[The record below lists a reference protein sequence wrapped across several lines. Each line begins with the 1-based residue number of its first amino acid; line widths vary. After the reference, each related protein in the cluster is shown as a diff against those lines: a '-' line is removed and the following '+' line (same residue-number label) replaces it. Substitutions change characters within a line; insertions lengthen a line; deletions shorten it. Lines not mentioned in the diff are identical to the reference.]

1 MLRAS
6 LALLVAAAASADPAY
21 VTARASELD
30 PQAREYPDA
39 NFVFGT
45 DKKPQDVQTAAFDAD
60 AETRGQLV
68 VWLMAPNRELFD
80 RVTSYGYHVVQ
91 PHYARGW
98 FGTLCQEQPVGP
110 TCRGDLRLEAAT
122 GEAFS
127 DQIDLR
133 PRDGMVGRTV
143 TFLKWLDRERPGEGW
158 GQFLDGDALR
168 FEKVVMAGASHGS
181 TTSARFAKHQKV
193 ARVVMFCG
201 PRDQYQTWQSLPS
214 ATPANRYFGFSHTLD
229 GGWTADHYCRSW
241 ELIGLHEYG
250 PIVDVDE
257 TPPPYRNTRRL
268 VTSFDVGGDA
278 KRAHSAVQPG
288 KRAYTLPDGTYAHE
302 AVWRYLFT
310 HPVDDVGMPVPMDD
324 ACDKVDRNGPQGDG
338 Q

>member
-1 MLRAS
+1 MLGLVLLAS
-6 LALLVAAAASADPAY
+6 SVCFADAGPQY

-30 PQAREYPDA
+30 PSAREYPEA
-39 NFVFGT
+39 NFTFGT
-45 DKKPQDVQTAAFDAD
+45 DKKPQDVQTAAFDPAV
-60 AETRGQLV
+60 ESRGQLV
-68 VWLMAPNRELFD
+68 IWLMAPNRELFD

-98 FGTLCQEQPVGP
+98 FGTLCQENPVGE

-122 GEAFS
+122 GEDFS
-127 DQIDLR
+127 NQIDLR
-133 PRDGMVGRTV
+133 SQDGMVGRTV
-143 TFLKWLDRERPGEGW
+143 TFLKRLDREQPDAEW
-158 GQFLDGDALR
+158 GQFLAGDGLR
-168 FEKVVMAGASHGS
+168 YDKVVMAGASHGS

-250 PIVDVDE
+250 PIVDVDKSR
-257 TPPPYRNTRRL
+257 PPFDNTRRL
-268 VTSFDVGGDA
+268 VTSFDVDGDA

-288 KRAYTLPDGTYAHE
+288 KRAYTLSDGTYAHE

-310 HPVDDVGMPVPMDD
+310 HPVDEVGMPVAMDD
-324 ACDKVDRNGPQGDG
+324 DCDKNQRDEP
-338 Q
+338 